1 VPPYQACIVQNM
13 QAFRPMAAAPIRR
26 RPQEPTFRLAPMYL
40 DYEPDDLD
48 VKISELLVATS
59 DSADPEL
66 PAAVPEVLKLLRTRL
81 GMDVAF
87 VSQIANNRRTFMAV
101 DHAPDFAPVQAG
113 MSDPVEESWCQWVVE
128 GRLPE
133 RMDDAAAYVASG
145 QAPDPGIP
153 IGTHLSTPVRLS
165 GGAVYGTL
173 CCFSRGIQAGADIDR
188 LRYTASL
195 LAARLAPDSVA
206 T

>member
-1 VPPYQACIVQNM
+1 M
-13 QAFRPMAAAPIRR
+13 F
-26 RPQEPTFRLAPMYL
+26 L
-40 DYEPDDLD
+40 DYDPDDLD
-48 VKISELLVATS
+48 VRISELLVATS

-66 PAAVPEVLKLLRTRL
+66 PMAVSEVLKLLRTRL

-87 VSQIANNRRTFMAV
+87 VSQIADDRRTIKAV
-101 DHAPDFAPVQAG
+101 DSGPDFAPLAVG
-113 MSDPVEESWCQWVVE
+113 MSDPVEESWCQRVVE

-133 RMDDAAAYVASG
+133 RMEDAAAYVASG
-145 QAPDPGIP
+145 QAPDPGFP

-173 CCFSRGIQAGADIDR
+173 CCFSRGIHAEADIDR

-195 LAARLAPDSVA
+195 LAAKLARGPVKS
-206 T
+206 

>member
-1 VPPYQACIVQNM
+1 M
-13 QAFRPMAAAPIRR
+13 RLRR
-26 RPQEPTFRLAPMYL
+26 ALRLPGMYL
-40 DYEPDDLD
+40 NYEPDDLD

-66 PAAVPEVLKLLRTRL
+66 PAAVPEVLKLLRTCL

-87 VSQIANNRRTFMAV
+87 VSQIADQRRTFMAV
-101 DHAPDFAPVQAG
+101 DQVPDFPLLEAG
-113 MSDPVEESWCQWVVE
+113 MSDPVEESWCQRVVE

-133 RMDDAAAYVASG
+133 RMEDAAAYVASG
-145 QAPDPGIP
+145 QAPDPGFP

-165 GGAVYGTL
+165 GGTVYGTL
-173 CCFSRGIQAGADIDR
+173 CCFSRGIRTEADIDR

-195 LAARLAPDSVA
+195 LAARLAPGPVA
-206 T
+206 P

>member
-1 VPPYQACIVQNM
+1 
-13 QAFRPMAAAPIRR
+13 
-26 RPQEPTFRLAPMYL
+26 MYL

-87 VSQIANNRRTFMAV
+87 VSQIADDRRTFKAV
-101 DHAPDFAPVQAG
+101 DCAADFPLLEVG
-113 MSDPVEESWCQWVVE
+113 MSDPVEESWCQRVVE

-133 RMDDAAAYVASG
+133 LMEDAASYVASG
-145 QAPDPGIP
+145 QAPDPGFP

-165 GGAVYGTL
+165 GGDVYGTL
-173 CCFSRGIQAGADIDR
+173 CCFSRGICADADIDR
-188 LRYTASL
+188 LRYTARL
-195 LAARLAPDSVA
+195 LAARLAPGSADL
-206 T
+206 